1 MAAPSSYLYG
11 DSTPSPLKTDFIA
24 FLRDAFD
31 FAVQVLLCD
40 ARLTDATQQA
50 AHLTDATEADVNN
63 AGTFAVE
70 VARALDQIGVG
81 LPESIAAR
89 CSARLRQ
96 TVTDIVR
103 AEIESARSTAQAAK
117 ARAVH
122 TTLGERE
129 SCLRA
134 FETLVLR
141 HTLPE
146 STPATKLTLENLGT
160 YTAHASAATA
170 YGLAWVVAL
179 EIPASHALARVLRLE
194 RLVERLEIGAPEEAG
209 WLHKEV
215 KVRPQR
221 FDRLHLTELALY
233 PTETRL
239 KLRASPEG
247 AGIGFD
253 VTFQNESGAIDLRR
267 VLESG
272 PVPDAYRVEGDDVAK
287 LESLRADLTAM
298 ALDLGDHK
306 KSLVRASLDDTPL
319 QELESPRVLVERL
332 VGNIAPTVQQIARR
346 TLSPGE
352 LVLKRLVKDNQ
363 REEVFLSRAEL
374 ERKLDPLPPVL
385 RRLFDPLELWGD
397 AAGRPETAP
406 RARETPSV
414 APRGASKFTPL
425 PRPAAAPRPER
436 DSSSKELAPREEVAK
451 EDREPEKAT
460 DVAADVAGPMGESL
474 PARDMADAA
483 HPYPPQAQ
491 LPSARPSRP
500 PRP

>member
-1 MAAPSSYLYG
+1 MAVPSSYLYG

-24 FLRDAFD
+24 FLRDTFD
-31 FAVQVLLCD
+31 FSVQVLLCD

-50 AHLTDATEADVNN
+50 AHLADATEADVGN
-63 AGTFAVE
+63 AETFSNE
-70 VARALDQIGVG
+70 LARSLDRIGVG

-89 CSARLRQ
+89 CAAKVRQ
-96 TVTDIVR
+96 SVTDIVR
-103 AEIESARSTAQAAK
+103 IEIEAARATAQAAK
-117 ARAVH
+117 GRAVH
-122 TTLGERE
+122 AALAERE

-179 EIPASHALARVLRLE
+179 EIPASHPFARVLRLD
-194 RLVERLEIGAPEEAG
+194 RLVERLEIGAPEESG

-221 FDRLHLTELALY
+221 FDRLHLVELALY
-233 PTETRL
+233 PAETRL

-247 AGIGFD
+247 GGIGFD
-253 VTFQNESGAIDLRR
+253 VTFHNDEARAIDLRR
-267 VLESG
+267 VQESG
-272 PVPDAYRVEGDDVAK
+272 SSPDAYHVTGDDAAK
-287 LESLRADLTAM
+287 LESMRNDLTAM
-298 ALDLGDHK
+298 AHDLGAHK
-306 KSLVRASLDDTPL
+306 KSLVRASLDETPL
-319 QELESPRVLVERL
+319 QEVESPRVLVERL
-332 VGNIAPTVQQIARR
+332 LGDIAPTVQQIARR

-374 ERKLDPLPPVL
+374 ERKLDALPHAL
-385 RRLFDPLELWGD
+385 RRVFDPLELWTD
-397 AAGRPETAP
+397 TP
-406 RARETPSV
+406 RARETPSM
-414 APRGASKFTPL
+414 APRGAAKNTPL
-425 PRPAAAPRPER
+425 PRPAAAPPTGKEER
-436 DSSSKELAPREEVAK
+436 EASAPTIER
-451 EDREPEKAT
+451 
-460 DVAADVAGPMGESL
+460 AADVAMDVASPTGEPSMPTPEL
-474 PARDMADAA
+474 GDGA

-491 LPSARPSRP
+491 FPSVRPSRP